1 MQVVPPLLKLMP
13 PSVPGE
19 FEPNEIALPIS
30 WIGLME
36 IRDCVDVPALGIW
49 VAQ

>member
-19 FEPNEIALPIS
+19 FEPIEIALPMS

-36 IRDCVDVPALGIW
+36 IRGCVEALFRGIW

>member
-19 FEPNEIALPIS
+19 FESIEIALPMS
-30 WIGLME
+30 WIGLMAF
-36 IRDCVDVPALGIW
+36 RGCVEALPRGIW